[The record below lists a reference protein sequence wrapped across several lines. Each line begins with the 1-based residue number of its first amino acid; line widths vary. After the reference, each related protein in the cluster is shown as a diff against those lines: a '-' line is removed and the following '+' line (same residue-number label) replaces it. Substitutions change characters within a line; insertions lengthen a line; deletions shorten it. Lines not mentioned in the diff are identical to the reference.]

1 MIMLK
6 GVNKQIIEITDTG
19 NLYIQKAILFVDP
32 EKREYDNDFL
42 IHQGKKYIKDM
53 SPDCNPPQAL
63 KKLKTRKIIPT
74 LLKLSAGI
82 AIGATA
88 ASLLIR

>member
-53 SPDCNPPQAL
+53 I
-63 KKLKTRKIIPT
+63 R
-74 LLKLSAGI
+74 GI
-82 AIGATA
+82 TAVDTA
-88 ASLLIR
+88 AVNGDVTDLKFFT

>member
-53 SPDCNPPQAL
+53 
-63 KKLKTRKIIPT
+63 RKIIPT
-74 LLKLSAGI
+74 LIKLSAGI

>member
-42 IHQGKKYIKDM
+42 IHQGKKYIKDRVR
-53 SPDCNPPQAL
+53 SHFPQTL
-63 KKLKTRKIIPT
+63 KKQKTRKSFPP
-74 LLKLSAGI
+74 
-82 AIGATA
+82 
-88 ASLLIR
+88 

>member
-42 IHQGKKYIKDM
+42 IHQGKKYI
-53 SPDCNPPQAL
+53 
-63 KKLKTRKIIPT
+63 
-74 LLKLSAGI
+74 
-82 AIGATA
+82 
-88 ASLLIR
+88 

>member
-53 SPDCNPPQAL
+53 SPDHNFPQTLKNKRREKSFPP
-63 KKLKTRKIIPT
+63 
-74 LLKLSAGI
+74 
-82 AIGATA
+82 
-88 ASLLIR
+88 

>member
-32 EKREYDNDFL
+32 ESENMTTIFL
-42 IHQGKKYIKDM
+42 SIRGKNI
-53 SPDCNPPQAL
+53 
-63 KKLKTRKIIPT
+63 
-74 LLKLSAGI
+74 
-82 AIGATA
+82 
-88 ASLLIR
+88 

>member
-1 MIMLK
+1 MLK

-42 IHQGKKYIKDM
+42 IHQAKKYIKDM
-53 SPDCNPPQAL
+53 TPNQSPPQPV
-63 KKLKTRKIIPT
+63 KKQKMKKIIPT
-74 LLKLSAGI
+74 LIKLSAGI

-88 ASLLIR
+88 ASLLVR